1 MTIDALCR
9 VVDNY
14 GDIGVVYRLARALSA
29 LPDPPRLR
37 LVVDDLRAFS
47 LLEPAVDPALP
58 VQTLRGWTV
67 LDWAGPDA
75 AGSPPGSGA
84 RAYAEAYADGPP
96 LVVLECFACGRPD
109 WFEAILF
116 DDGRYLDGAGAAAT
130 RTIVNL
136 EYLSAEAYP
145 DEFHRLPSL
154 TRSSSV
160 RKHMFMPGFTPA
172 TGGLI
177 QDREFAESLRLAG
190 ELGSKRALRS
200 AISDGLGRAVD
211 PDSFWALLFGYERDY
226 GTIVE
231 DLAARA
237 QASPIVA
244 FAAAGKSRPCVEA
257 AWERAGRPFELVG
270 LPFMRQQDWDRLV
283 AAADFALVRGEDSLS
298 RAALAGIPFLWHA
311 YPQGGDQA
319 LKVRGLLERMRP
331 FFGPD
336 DFAPIEA
343 AFVDVN
349 DRKVDGPTVRGYER
363 IGALLEPSVRVR
375 AGFSAFSETLR
386 KNGDLAA
393 NLMTFLREIV

>member
-47 LLEPAVDPALP
+47 LLEPAVDPGLP
-58 VQTLRGWTV
+58 VQGLRGWTV
-67 LDWAGPDA
+67 LDWAGQDTA
-75 AGSPPGSGA
+75 TYEEEPP
-84 RAYAEAYADGPP
+84 R
-96 LVVLECFACGRPD
+96 VVLECFACGRPD

-116 DDGRYLDGAGAAAT
+116 DDGRYADEGGAVAT

-145 DEFHRLPSL
+145 DEFHRLPSM

-177 QDREFAESLRLAG
+177 LDDEFVEAVRLSSEPGTRRSLRETIAH
-190 ELGSKRALRS
+190 
-200 AISDGLGRAVD
+200 GLGLGVD
-211 PDSFWALLFGYERDY
+211 PERFWALLFGYERDY
-226 GTIVE
+226 GPIVE
-231 DLAARA
+231 DLAALELS
-237 QASPIVA
+237 SPIVA
-244 FAAAGKSRPCVEA
+244 FAAAGKSQPCVEA
-257 AWERAGRPFELVG
+257 AWERAGRPFELIR
-270 LPFMRQQDWDRLV
+270 LPFMSQPDWDRLI
-283 AAADFALVRGEDSLS
+283 AAADFSLVRGEDSLS
-298 RAALAGIPFLWHA
+298 RAALAGGPFLWHA
-311 YPQGGDQA
+311 YPQGGDQE
-319 LKVRGLLERMRP
+319 LKVRGLIERMRP

-343 AFVDVN
+343 AFVAVN
-349 DRKVDGPTVRGYER
+349 DRIADGPTVRGSER
-363 IGALLEPSVRVR
+363 IGALIEPTEGVR
-375 AGFSAFSETLR
+375 AGFGSFAGTLV

-393 NLMTFLREIV
+393 NLMTFLRDIV